1 MPDQLA
7 WFAIGALFGLLLC
20 GWPWHPRFSRYGRR
34 TKPPVQPFAAD
45 LIRYMNW
52 QNEQMRLAIKDD
64 WRRSF
69 THENLN
75 KPTGEPPLKLRRS
88 IRLNPGSVQ
97 RGNSNGGPSTPK
109 PRIILKPQFP
119 QPRTIREDFLL

>member
-1 MPDQLA
+1 MPNQLA

-20 GWPWHPRFSRYGRR
+20 GWPWHPRFSRYSRR
-34 TKPPVQPFAAD
+34 MSPPQGSYGLPPD
-45 LIRYMNW
+45 H
-52 QNEQMRLAIKDD
+52 D

-88 IRLNPGSVQ
+88 IRLDPGSVQ
-97 RGNSNGGPSTPK
+97 RGNGNGGPSTPK
-109 PRIILKPQFP
+109 PRIIPKPQFP
-119 QPRTIREDFLL
+119 QPRIIREDFLP

>member
-1 MPDQLA
+1 MPNQLA

-64 WRRSF
+64 QV
-69 THENLN
+69 
-75 KPTGEPPLKLRRS
+75 
-88 IRLNPGSVQ
+88 RLDPGSVQ
-97 RGNSNGGPSTPK
+97 RGNGNGGPSTPK
-109 PRIILKPQFP
+109 PLIITKPQFP
-119 QPRTIREDFLL
+119 PPRIFREDFLP